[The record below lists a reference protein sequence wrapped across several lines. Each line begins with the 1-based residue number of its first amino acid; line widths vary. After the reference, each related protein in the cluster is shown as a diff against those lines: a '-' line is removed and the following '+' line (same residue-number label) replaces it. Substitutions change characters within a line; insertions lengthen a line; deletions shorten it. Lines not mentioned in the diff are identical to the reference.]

1 MSKPYP
7 DFVIAGAMKS
17 GTTALANLLNSHD
30 AIEMAIP
37 KEPSLLMRSNYE
49 EISKGFKV
57 IDKEDIEKQYSLCFK
72 GFSKKSLW
80 GEASVAYFADADSP
94 EIIFSRNKN
103 AKIIIMLREP
113 VSRAISSFFYL
124 KSRFDEKSESIGD
137 ALHDEI
143 LGNRNN
149 YWPTLRHIHY
159 SKYHIHLRNWYKVFP
174 NNNIKLIEF
183 EDFKKNPYI
192 VTKDIFNFLELDTNN
207 IEIKIKHQNKTV
219 ITENKIKLLILN
231 FLYQPNLIKRFIKK
245 FIPLKVLKNL
255 KVQTQDYLAN
265 NNISITVKENDKNI
279 LNKELADIQQHLEN
293 EFNFHPKFWKN
304 GS

>member
-124 KSRFDEKSESIGD
+124 SF
-137 ALHDEI
+137 A
-143 LGNRNN
+143 NTRNH
-149 YWPTLRHIHY
+149 R
-159 SKYHIHLRNWYKVFP
+159 
-174 NNNIKLIEF
+174 
-183 EDFKKNPYI
+183 
-192 VTKDIFNFLELDTNN
+192 
-207 IEIKIKHQNKTV
+207 Q
-219 ITENKIKLLILN
+219 
-231 FLYQPNLIKRFIKK
+231 
-245 FIPLKVLKNL
+245 
-255 KVQTQDYLAN
+255 
-265 NNISITVKENDKNI
+265 
-279 LNKELADIQQHLEN
+279 
-293 EFNFHPKFWKN
+293 FHPIVVN
-304 GS
+304 S